1 MIKKLL
7 KMIIKTFEAEPSS
20 DSDHPEQLAVFVV
33 RGKAKEITGQD
44 FTQDQVKWLS
54 EKDVEKFFK
63 SYEASLSSKTFNAA
77 MVDTFLQ
84 LSYKSIGSYS
94 PLLWRWNSE
103 GLEWT
108 FHDQERT

>member
-1 MIKKLL
+1 MIRKLL
-7 KMIIKTFEAEPSS
+7 DVIKTFEAEPSS
-20 DSDHPEQLAVFVV
+20 DSDHPEQLVVFVV
-33 RGKAKEITGQD
+33 RGKAKEIAGQH

-63 SYEASLSSKTFNAA
+63 RYEASLSSKTFNAA

-94 PLLWRWNSE
+94 PLLWRWTSE
-103 GLEWT
+103 ELEWT